1 MIFALATS
9 AALAGGTINIDKSGL
24 AFVWGWIDGAP
35 IGRVKGGKEP
45 MSYPVEAGKHEV
57 WLAWDEVGT
66 VTQCHGLVDV
76 VEGGATTV
84 VAKMLKCEGLTAG
97 LPNGPTAFKG
107 ARVTFLLDSAVDAWV
122 SVDGGQ
128 QLALPSV
135 PFELNLAPGQHTI
148 VLYTDVHQTA
158 VFAQGVVTLDKGQE
172 QRVQCTPGGCLGFDQ
187 PAILILGWDQVPA
200 IQININH

>member
-1 MIFALATS
+1 MLFALATTT
-9 AALAGGTINIDKSGL
+9 ALAGGVIAIDKNGL
-24 AFVWGWIDGAP
+24 APTWGGIDGGP
-35 IGRVKGGKEP
+35 VGKVKGGKVP
-45 MSYPVEAGKHEV
+45 MSWPAAVGTHEV

-76 VEGGATTV
+76 AEGGTTTV
-84 VAKMLKCEGLTAG
+84 VAKMLKCEGLKVG
-97 LPNGPTAFKG
+97 LPNGATAFKG
-107 ARVTFLLDSAVDAWV
+107 ARVSFLLDSAVDAWV

-128 QLALPSV
+128 ALALPAV

-148 VLYTDVHQTA
+148 VLYTDVQQTS

-187 PAILILGWDQVPA
+187 PPIVILGWESVPA
-200 IQININH
+200 IQINIGR